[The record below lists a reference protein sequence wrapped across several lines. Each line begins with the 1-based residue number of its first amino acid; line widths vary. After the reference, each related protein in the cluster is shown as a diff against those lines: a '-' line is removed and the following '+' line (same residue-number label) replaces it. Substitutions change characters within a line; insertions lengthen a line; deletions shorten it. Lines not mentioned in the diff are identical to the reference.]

1 MADGRQIHQH
11 KDKNEVRQLGTA
23 QRLHINRVEE
33 YDGTK
38 NRKKTAQRT
47 ENTQNNT
54 DDTRPITPQ
63 PEEQKSNKSH
73 RIQQDNFDQCRD
85 RYLHQ
90 RL

>member
-1 MADGRQIHQH
+1 M
-11 KDKNEVRQLGTA
+11 RQLGAA

-47 ENTQNNT
+47 ENTQNNA

-63 PEEQKSNKSH
+63 PEEQQSNKSH
-73 RIQQDNFDQCRD
+73 RILQDNFDQCRD